1 MAWMVAMLQ
10 AYKTGDAE
18 IEIFTSFAGDKFGVI
33 VHFISQYMVPTIFVA
48 SNLPSTHELQ
58 VRYMLR
64 S

>member
-10 AYKTGDAE
+10 AYKTGDTE
-18 IEIFTSFAGDKFGVI
+18 VEIFTSLAGDKFGVI
-33 VHFISQYMVPTIFVA
+33 VHFISQHMVPITHGTF
-48 SNLPSTHELQ
+48 NLPSTHELQ